1 MKVAGIGSI
10 EASATNLMLHP
21 SSVALF
27 PSDAKFQAAAGKNR
41 SLVVKK
47 SQRRTCGVGFFTIQ
61 LWI

>member
-1 MKVAGIGSI
+1 
-10 EASATNLMLHP
+10 
-21 SSVALF
+21 VALF

-47 SQRRTCGVGFFTIQ
+47 LQRRTCGVGFFTIQ